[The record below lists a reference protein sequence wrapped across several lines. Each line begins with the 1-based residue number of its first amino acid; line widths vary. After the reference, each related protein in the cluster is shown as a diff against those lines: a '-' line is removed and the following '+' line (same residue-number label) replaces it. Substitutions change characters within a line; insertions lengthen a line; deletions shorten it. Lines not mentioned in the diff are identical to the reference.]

1 MIIFPAIDIKG
12 GNVVRLLQGNFD
24 EVTEYSSAPIATAK
38 IWENKGAE
46 YIHIV
51 DLDGA
56 QRGEPKN
63 IDIIIKIAQTIG
75 IPVEVGGGIR
85 TKEDIEKLINGG
97 VQRVILG
104 TKVIKDREFLKEIL
118 AQWGD
123 KIAISLDCKD
133 GLLTLKGWI
142 ETTNIKAID
151 FVKQLEDLG
160 LKCIIYT
167 DIARDGMLTGPNLK
181 SLEELLDATNIP
193 VIASGGISCIEDI
206 KNLKALE
213 KKGILGVIT
222 GKALYEGK
230 LDLKEAIKVAN

>member
-1 MIIFPAIDIKG
+1 MIVFPAVDIKD
-12 GNVVRLLQGNFD
+12 GNVVRLLQGKFD
-24 EVTEYSSAPIATAK
+24 KVTEYSCAPIAIAK

-56 QRGEPKN
+56 QRGEPQN
-63 IDIIIKIAQTIG
+63 IDIIIKIAQAIH

-104 TKVIKDREFLKEIL
+104 TKAIEDKAFLTDIIAK
-118 AQWGD
+118 WGD
-123 KIAISLDCKD
+123 KIAISLDCKE
-133 GLLTLKGWI
+133 GMLTLKGWVQ
-142 ETTNIKAID
+142 TTDIKAVD
-151 FVKQLEDLG
+151 FVKILEDIG
-160 LKCIIYT
+160 VECIIYT

-181 SLEELLDATNIP
+181 SLEELLDSTNIP
-193 VIASGGISCIEDI
+193 VIASGGISGIEDI
-206 KNLKALE
+206 KKLKALE

-230 LDLKEAIKVAN
+230 LDLIEAIKVAN

>member
-1 MIIFPAIDIKG
+1 MIIFPAIDIKN
-12 GNVVRLLQGNFD
+12 GNVVRLLQGKFD
-24 EVTEYSSAPIATAK
+24 EITEYSSAPIATAK

-46 YIHIV
+46 YLHIV

-56 QRGEPKN
+56 QIGEPKN
-63 IDIIIKIAQTIG
+63 IDLIIKIAQAVK
-75 IPVEVGGGIR
+75 IPIEVGGGIR
-85 TKEDIEKLINGG
+85 TKADIEKLINGG

-104 TKVIKDREFLKEIL
+104 TKAIEDRTFLKEIL

-123 KIAISLDCKD
+123 KIAISLDCKE
-133 GLLTLKGWI
+133 GMLTLKGWV
-142 ETTNIKAID
+142 ETTDIKVID
-151 FVKQLEDLG
+151 FVKELEALG

-181 SLEELLDATNIP
+181 SLKELLDSTNIP
-193 VIASGGISCIEDI
+193 VIASGGISGIEDI
-206 KNLKALE
+206 KNLKKLE
-213 KKGILGVIT
+213 KKGVLGAIT